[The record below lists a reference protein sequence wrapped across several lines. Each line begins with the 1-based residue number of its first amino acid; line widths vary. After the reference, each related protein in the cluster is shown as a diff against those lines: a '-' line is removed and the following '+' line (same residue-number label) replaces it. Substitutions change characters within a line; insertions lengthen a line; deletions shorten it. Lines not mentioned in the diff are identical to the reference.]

1 MQVLITGKHLEI
13 TDLMKQ
19 HIEESFSG
27 IFADKTLKVSTIRVI
42 IEFEKTRSNFHVS
55 ANVSMKNRDVTTQV
69 DNHDMYKA
77 VADAVEK
84 IRSQVENTWTRYRI
98 TATNRC
104 AILNRS
110 RILKP
115 DRD

>member
-27 IFADKTLKVSTIRVI
+27 IFADKTLKV
-42 IEFEKTRSNFHVS
+42 EKTRSNFHVS

-84 IRSQVENTWTRYRI
+84 IRSQVEKYLDKVQDHSHEPLRNLEPKQDLE
-98 TATNRC
+98 A
-104 AILNRS
+104 
-110 RILKP
+110 
-115 DRD
+115 

>member
-27 IFADKTLKVSTIRVI
+27 IFADKTLKVSTI
-42 IEFEKTRSNFHVS
+42 
-55 ANVSMKNRDVTTQV
+55 
-69 DNHDMYKA
+69 NHDMYKA

-84 IRSQVENTWTRYRI
+84 IRSQVEKYLDKVQDHSHEPLRNLEPKQDLE
-98 TATNRC
+98 A
-104 AILNRS
+104 
-110 RILKP
+110 
-115 DRD
+115 

>member
-69 DNHDMYKA
+69 DNHDMYTA

-84 IRSQVENTWTRYRI
+84 IRSQVEKYLDKVQDHSHEPLRNLEPKQDLE
-98 TATNRC
+98 A
-104 AILNRS
+104 
-110 RILKP
+110 
-115 DRD
+115 

>member
-77 VADAVEK
+77 VADGKDPQPGGK
-84 IRSQVENTWTRYRI
+84 IPGQGTGSQPR
-98 TATNRC
+98 TA
-104 AILNRS
+104 AQS
-110 RILKP
+110 
-115 DRD
+115 

>member
-27 IFADKTLKVSTIRVI
+27 IFADKTLKVSTIRVLV
-42 IEFEKTRSNFHVS
+42 EFEKSRSNFRVS

-77 VADAVEK
+77 IADAVEK
-84 IRSQVENTWTRYRI
+84 IRSQVEKYLDKVQDHSHEPLRN
-98 TATNRC
+98 
-104 AILNRS
+104 LEPKQELES
-110 RILKP
+110 
-115 DRD
+115 